1 MTIAPSDLLLLNFL
15 VEDKKPGAVPVE
27 ALLGRALRALRA
39 YLSVDVALITE
50 MVDGKS
56 VIRFADCTSDDARL
70 RVGAADP
77 FDHAPCS
84 AGRSGGNH
92 LCVPIEID
100 GGRIYGSLIC
110 AGPRSEA
117 VLHAR
122 DVSMIRVFAELAAEH
137 IEADLHATQSTRSL
151 VTSIEHVIAGDGV
164 SFQYQ
169 PVYDVARGH
178 VVGFEAL
185 ARFAGT
191 PPRSPDLWFADAA
204 RVGLD
209 GELSARLVETAIQS
223 FERLPQSVY
232 IGFNVSPNIVVNG
245 QLGRVFAD
253 VPLERIVLEIN
264 EHLFNR
270 QYDEMAKVLA
280 PMRAQGLR
288 ISVDDAGGGVESF
301 RHILQ
306 LRPDIIKMHMSL
318 VRNIHQDTARNALAT
333 ALIQFGRE
341 QRCEMVAEG
350 VETAAELAALKAMGV
365 TRMQGYLLGRPASLD
380 DAAELCE
387 RAIASR
393 PPSAARRAAA
403 VARLAS

>member
-15 VEDKKPGAVPVE
+15 VEDKKPGAAPVD

-39 YLSVDVALITE
+39 YLSVDVALITQT
-50 MVDGKS
+50 VDGKS
-56 VIRFADCTSDDARL
+56 VVRFTDCASDDPRL
-70 RVGAADP
+70 RVGATDP
-77 FDHAPCS
+77 FDHAGCS
-84 AGRSGGNH
+84 GGRGGNH

-100 GGRIYGSLIC
+100 GEVVYGSLIC

-137 IEADLHATQSTRSL
+137 IEADLHAVENHRSQ
-151 VTSIEHVIAGDGV
+151 VAKIEQVIAGDGV
-164 SFQYQ
+164 SFLYQ

-178 VVGFEAL
+178 AVGFEAL

-209 GELSARLVETAIQS
+209 GELSSRLIETAMQS
-223 FERLPQSVY
+223 FSRLPESVY

-245 QLGRVFAD
+245 ELERAFAGA
-253 VPLERIVLEIN
+253 PLERIVLEIN
-264 EHLFNR
+264 EHLSIR
-270 QYDEMAKVLA
+270 QYDEMAKVLS

-306 LRPDIIKMHMSL
+306 LKPDIIKMHMSL
-318 VRNIHQDTARNALAT
+318 VRNIHTDAARNALAT

-350 VETAAELAALKAMGV
+350 IETAAELSTLKAMGV

-380 DAAELCE
+380 SAAQLCE
-387 RAIASR
+387 RVIARR